1 MKIAIPQKSNIISK
15 IADAENFAI
24 VIVED
29 GSIKNIDY
37 VESLDKVLGK
47 AEYFVV
53 NNSNEEVDEMYDY
66 SIQVLKTPMPEMNI
80 DEIIEAFMFREL
92 YEL

>member
-1 MKIAIPQKSNIISK
+1 MKIAIPQKSKVISK
-15 IADAENFAI
+15 IDDAENFAI
-24 VIVED
+24 VLVED

-53 NNSNEEVDEMYDY
+53 NNSDEEVDEMYDY
-66 SIQVLKTPMPEMNI
+66 SMQVLKTPIPEMNI

>member
-37 VESLDKVLGK
+37 VKSLDKVLGK
-47 AEYFVV
+47 AEYFIV

>member
-1 MKIAIPQKSNIISK
+1 MKIAIPQKSKVISK
-15 IADAENFAI
+15 IDDAENFAI
-24 VIVED
+24 VLVED
-29 GSIKNIDY
+29 GSIKSIDY
-37 VESLDKVLGK
+37 VENLDKVLGK

-53 NNSNEEVDEMYDY
+53 NNSDEEVDEMYDY
-66 SIQVLKTPMPEMNI
+66 SMQVLKTPMPEMNI

>member
-1 MKIAIPQKSNIISK
+1 MKIAILQKSNIISK
-15 IADAENFAI
+15 IAEAENFAI
-24 VIVED
+24 VLVED

-53 NNSNEEVDEMYDY
+53 NNSDEEVA
-66 SIQVLKTPMPEMNI
+66 LC
-80 DEIIEAFMFREL
+80 L
-92 YEL
+92 

>member
-66 SIQVLKTPMPEMNI
+66 SMQVLKTPMPEINI